1 MKLRTATLLLALLS
15 VLWGCLKEPGP
26 GGTATIAGKIYAY
39 DYDAEMNNL
48 RTQYYAPDEE
58 VYIIYG
64 DDSIFSDRTRTSY
77 DGSFRFE
84 YLRPGSYTIF
94 AYSKNV
100 ITKLPP
106 LVPMKKTVEVPPEGG
121 LILIGDIEINK

>member
-1 MKLRTATLLLALLS
+1 MKLRSATLVIALFS
-15 VLWGCLKEPGP
+15 VLFGCLKEPGP

-39 DYDAEMNNL
+39 DYDSEMNNL

-58 VYIIYG
+58 VFIIYG

-84 YLRPGSYTIF
+84 YLRSGSYTIF

-106 LVPMKKTVEVPPEGG
+106 LVAMKKTVEVPAEGG
-121 LILIGDIEINK
+121 LINIGDIEINK

>member
-1 MKLRTATLLLALLS
+1 MKLRTAIFLVGFLSALT
-15 VLWGCLKEPGP
+15 GCLKEPGP
-26 GGTATIAGKIYAY
+26 GGTATITGKVYAY
-39 DYDAEMNNL
+39 DYDSEMNNL

-58 VYIIYG
+58 VFIVYG
-64 DDSIFSDRTRTSY
+64 NDSIFSDRTRTSY

-106 LVPMKKTVEVPPEGG
+106 LVPMKKTVEVPPEEG
-121 LILIGDIEINK
+121 LIHIGDIEINK